1 MSDDINSEN
10 MKSENERILFPQEPI
25 PEEHFHVISPARMV
39 MKRFFRSKLSIVGLT
54 MIIFVFI
61 FIPQFQYM
69 AVIFCEPVIWCV
81 MCLQLVYSLYTNPY
95 MKGQQE

>member
-61 FIPQFQYM
+61 FSFIGPLIVDITWGYEQNQVFQF
-69 AVIFCEPVIWCV
+69 
-81 MCLQLVYSLYTNPY
+81 
-95 MKGQQE
+95 